1 MLKLLAL
8 GHVLLGKAAVA
19 LGLRPKPDGW
29 RRIVG
34 VGLRNEH
41 AKFGLSAFG
50 LVPPPEEGAIAAL
63 TRFLR
68 TEPDAQFGLRHS
80 HWLVSRYRT
89 DSVDLVELVFTDY
102 GILAG
107 LNPHLDPVRPTP
119 TPTAAEHAIATVI
132 AAYNRTRALPEAMR
146 PIELEQAVS
155 KTLAGHPEAERFA
168 QRLLSAVCVSLDPT
182 APPNR
187 FTPPDFRARRGL
199 GRHHLTFVL
208 RPAGESVDVWAV
220 AHHTGIDGVAMQEM
234 LCRLERAW
242 GVEEARY
249 PTPDEWSDEP
259 RACHMPGEREVY
271 ETLSFHDFTDLLTL
285 RKRLNT
291 EYGVTI
297 PVGCLLLWLLSR
309 EPEFARVKFSSTVD
323 VPPVENSERDV
334 DLIALRPAD
343 FSDLPNYTRA
353 FTAAVEAARVRTG
366 PTRQA
371 VSDTELLPP
380 WLHRRLLESDPKG
393 VADKFG
399 EVGLSVV
406 KDAKVFVAPLSD
418 VGFPGGFIAVGS
430 ADLPATDGGR
440 VTAITVKGTK
450 EQAATYPTVLRRV
463 LAKLRVPA
471 AVEV

>member
-1 MLKLLAL
+1 MLKILAL
-8 GHVLLGKAAVA
+8 GHVLFGKVAIA

-41 AKFGLSAFG
+41 AKFGLSVFG
-50 LVPPPEEGAIAAL
+50 LAPPSEEGAVAAL
-63 TRFLR
+63 ARFLR
-68 TEPDAQFGLRHS
+68 TEPDAQFALQHTR
-80 HWLVSRYRT
+80 WLVSRHRT
-89 DSVDLVELVFTDY
+89 EAVDLIELVFTDY

-107 LNPHLDPVRPTP
+107 LNPHLDPIRPTP
-119 TPTAAEHAIATVI
+119 DTATVEHALAAVI
-132 AAYNRTRALPEAMR
+132 AAYNRTRTLPEATR

-168 QRLLSAVCVSLDPT
+168 RRLLSAVCVSLDPT
-182 APPNR
+182 GPPNR
-187 FTPPDFRARRGL
+187 FTPPDFRAHRGL

-234 LCRLERAW
+234 LCRLEQAW

-259 RACHMPGEREVY
+259 RACHVPGEREVC
-271 ETLSFHDFTDLLTL
+271 ESLTFHDFTELLAL
-285 RKRLNT
+285 RKRLNA
-291 EYGVTI
+291 EHGVTI

-309 EPEFARVKFSSTVD
+309 EPEFAGVKFSSTVD
-323 VPPVENSERDV
+323 VPPTGRSERDV
-334 DLIALRPAD
+334 DLIALRPTN
-343 FSDLPNYTRA
+343 FTDLPSYALA
-353 FTAAVEAARVRTG
+353 FAAAVEASRARTSGV
-366 PTRQA
+366 RQA
-371 VSDTELLPP
+371 MCDTELLPP
-380 WLHRRLLESDPKG
+380 WLHRRLLEDDPKG

-418 VGFPGGFIAVGS
+418 VGFPGGFIAIGS
-430 ADLPATDGGR
+430 ADLPTTDGGR

-450 EQAATYPTVLRRV
+450 EQAMSYPAVLRRV
-463 LAKLRVPA
+463 LAKLRVPE
-471 AVEV
+471 AVG